1 MTSPIQRWADH
12 MRFTGAASTT
22 IATRTRMMRRLA
34 ALHGDP
40 LSLDRSALIAFLADY
55 DHPATRSTMLSYL
68 RAFYAWAATEHMVD
82 DDPTAGIPGV
92 KVPSAVPRPAP
103 ADDVARMLRA
113 ADPRT
118 RAMALLMAYAGLRA
132 CEVAAFRHEHLTRAQ
147 DGRWWIEIPRSK
159 GGHRQS
165 VPIAGWAAEDI
176 LAAPAWDLSA
186 QSVQKII
193 REAFR
198 AVGSPCTGH
207 QLRHYFGT
215 TALRATENLRVVQ
228 QMMRHASPATTAR
241 YTLIT
246 SHETSD
252 AAEGLP
258 RIA

>member
-1 MTSPIQRWADH
+1 
-12 MRFTGAASTT
+12 
-22 IATRTRMMRRLA
+22 
-34 ALHGDP
+34 
-40 LSLDRSALIAFLADY
+40 
-55 DHPATRSTMLSYL
+55 
-68 RAFYAWAATEHMVD
+68 
-82 DDPTAGIPGV
+82 
-92 KVPSAVPRPAP
+92 
-103 ADDVARMLRA
+103 
-113 ADPRT
+113 
-118 RAMALLMAYAGLRA
+118 
-132 CEVAAFRHEHLTRAQ
+132 
-147 DGRWWIEIPRSK
+147 
-159 GGHRQS
+159 
-165 VPIAGWAAEDI
+165 
-176 LAAPAWDLSA
+176 
-186 QSVQKII
+186 VQKII